1 MYIYI
6 NSKQLLF
13 KTICFYVKIYTKHH
27 DWEVNILA
35 KVLVV
40 DDSSI
45 IRRNLSSILK
55 KAGHTIVAEAPNG
68 EIGVK
73 EYERHKPELVTMD
86 ITMPVLDG
94 IEAVK
99 KIISFDPEAKIVMI
113 SALDQ
118 RFMVLTAL
126 QSGAKHYVIKPF
138 SSEKVLNVIDEVLT
152 LPTVNSIRKTDFVRK
167 DKPPK
172 QVESFGLIDNTIT
185 DINQA
190 INCINTSL
198 QEIDAKKE

>member
-1 MYIYI
+1 
-6 NSKQLLF
+6 
-13 KTICFYVKIYTKHH
+13 
-27 DWEVNILA
+27 
-35 KVLVV
+35 
-40 DDSSI
+40 
-45 IRRNLSSILK
+45 
-55 KAGHTIVAEAPNG
+55 
-68 EIGVK
+68 
-73 EYERHKPELVTMD
+73 MD

-138 SSEKVLNVIDEVLT
+138 SSEKVINVIDEVLT
-152 LPTVNSIRKTDFVRK
+152 LPTGNSMRKTDFVRE

-172 QVESFGLIDNTIT
+172 QVESFGMIDNTIT
-185 DINQA
+185 DINHA
-190 INCINTSL
+190 INCINTSI
-198 QEIDAKKE
+198 QEIDSKKE